1 MGTWIKE
8 LPKDYWEHTSFCYD
22 DVMLWQNDKV
32 YVMDNHRDA
41 AWCWLQ
47 QCKKDEQYNF
57 MHIDQHY
64 DLLDCYYSEA
74 LDAINNNLNMSYDEF
89 ASLVREEKCE
99 YKLFRWDN
107 YIRIMHEL
115 RPNWFN
121 TNLFITQ
128 GYGGDA
134 NSEGWGHEKM
144 EIQETSPLYLLFA
157 IKQNII
163 DKWSSDLKSE
173 NENLKWIVN
182 FDLDVFF
189 CHEYDHVKIFSDS
202 YIRKVAR
209 QLQDSMDN
217 IQVLT
222 IAISPDCLEEK
233 GMKNKWASGFRVLRI
248 MAEEIDALQE
258 LPFPEKID

>member
-74 LDAINNNLNMSYDEF
+74 LDAINNNPNMSYDEF

-163 DKWSSDLKSE
+163 DKWSGDLKSE

-217 IQVLT
+217 I
-222 IAISPDCLEEK
+222 
-233 GMKNKWASGFRVLRI
+233 
-248 MAEEIDALQE
+248 
-258 LPFPEKID
+258 

>member
-1 MGTWIKE
+1 MGTWIKKIPE
-8 LPKDYWEHTSFCYD
+8 NYYEQLSFFED
-22 DVMLWQNDKV
+22 DVMLWQNGNI

-47 QCKKDEQYNF
+47 QCKTDERYNF

-74 LDAINNNLNMSYDEF
+74 LGAINNNPRILYAEF
-89 ASLVREEKCE
+89 ASLMRDEKSE

-121 TNLFITQ
+121 TNLFVTQ

-134 NSEGWGHEKM
+134 DSEGWGHEKM
-144 EIQETSPLYLLFA
+144 KIQETSPLYLLFA
-157 IKQNII
+157 ISQNII
-163 DKWSSDLKSE
+163 DKWSCNLQSE

-182 FDLDVFF
+182 FDLDVFY
-189 CHEYDHVKIFSDS
+189 CHEYDDVKIFSDS

-209 QLQDSMDN
+209 LLRGAMDN

-222 IAISPDCLEEK
+222 IAISPDCLEGK
-233 GMKNKWASGFRVLRI
+233 GMKNRWASGFRVLRI

-258 LPFPEKID
+258 FPFPEHVD

>member
-1 MGTWIKE
+1 MKKCVKK
-8 LPKDYWEHTSFCYD
+8 LPKDYYEQTSFYEN
-22 DVMLWQNDKV
+22 DVMLWQNGKV

-47 QCKKDEQYNF
+47 QCKTEELYNF

-64 DLLDCYYSEA
+64 DLLDSYYSET
-74 LDAINNNLNMSYDEF
+74 LTAIKNNPKMAYDEF
-89 ASLVREEKCE
+89 ASLMRDERGE
-99 YKLFRWDN
+99 YRLFSWDN

-121 TNLFITQ
+121 TNVFVTQ

-134 NSEGWGHEKM
+134 NSDGWGHEKM
-144 EIQETSPLYLLFA
+144 RIQETSPLYLLFA
-157 IKQNII
+157 IRQNMIE
-163 DKWSSDLKSE
+163 KWSSELRSE

-189 CHEYDHVKIFSDS
+189 CHEYDHVKIFSDRF
-202 YIRKVAR
+202 IRKVAR
-209 QLQDSMDN
+209 LLQEAMAN

-222 IAISPDCLEEK
+222 IAISPDCLEGK
-233 GMKNKWASGFRVLRI
+233 GMKKRWDSGFRVLRI

-258 LPFPEKID
+258 FPFPECID

>member
-1 MGTWIKE
+1 MGGWVKLI
-8 LPKDYWEHTSFCYD
+8 PKNYYEQSSFFEN
-22 DVMLWQNDKV
+22 DVMLWQNGNV

-47 QCKKDEQYNF
+47 QCMKEEQYNF

-64 DLLDCYYSEA
+64 DLLDSYYSE
-74 LDAINNNLNMSYDEF
+74 
-89 ASLVREEKCE
+89 SLVAIENNPKMTYNDFARLMRDEKE
-99 YKLFRWDN
+99 KYKLFSWDN

-115 RPNWFN
+115 RPNWFK
-121 TNLFITQ
+121 TNLFVTQ

-134 NSEGWGHEKM
+134 NSDGWGHEKM
-144 EIQETSPLYLLFA
+144 KIQETSPLYLLFA

-173 NENLKWIVN
+173 NENLRWIVN

-202 YIRKVAR
+202 YIREVAR
-209 QLQDSMDN
+209 LLQEGMDN
-217 IQVLT
+217 IQILT
-222 IAISPDCLEEK
+222 IAISPDCLEGK
-233 GMKNKWASGFRVLRI
+233 GIKNKWASGFRVLRI

-258 LPFPEKID
+258 FPFPKCID

>member
-1 MGTWIKE
+1 MGRWVKKIPVNYYE
-8 LPKDYWEHTSFCYD
+8 QTSFFEN

-47 QCKKDEQYNF
+47 QCKQEEQYNF

-64 DLLDCYYSEA
+64 DLLDCYYSEP
-74 LDAINNNLNMSYDEF
+74 LDAINNNPNMAYDEF
-89 ASLVREEKCE
+89 ASLMRDEKCE

-144 EIQETSPLYLLFA
+144 RIQETTPLYLLFA
-157 IKQNII
+157 ICQNII
-163 DKWSSDLKSE
+163 DKWSSNLQSG

-202 YIRKVAR
+202 YIRKVAKL
-209 QLQDSMDN
+209 LQEAINN

-222 IAISPDCLEEK
+222 IAISPDCLEGK
-233 GMKNKWASGFRVLRI
+233 GMMNRWTSGFRVLRI
-248 MAEEIDALQE
+248 LAEEIDALQE
-258 LPFPEKID
+258 FPFPENID